1 MRPVPFVFSGLDDDE
16 EDRWDGGGSGG
27 SSGGGP
33 GGMGG
38 RVLGIVGGGARRCW
52 SGRGLVDW
60 GSSPSSS
67 EEV

>member
-1 MRPVPFVFSGLDDDE
+1 
-16 EDRWDGGGSGG
+16 
-27 SSGGGP
+27 
-33 GGMGG
+33 MGG
-38 RVLGIVGGGARRCW
+38 RVLGIGGGGARRCW